1 MSSKKSSPVSVVPE
15 LLMPDSSGKKPT
27 FTEAVRTRYRLS
39 KLANVVLK
47 LSYREMRAGNKR
59 RVEQLLKVRYVLHK
73 RLKSMESTIR
83 SLWRTP
89 SRRAQS

>member
-1 MSSKKSSPVSVVPE
+1 MSSKKPTLVPVAPE
-15 LLMPDSSGKKPT
+15 LLVPETPGRKPT

-47 LSYREMRAGNKR
+47 LSYREMRKGNKE
-59 RVEQLLKVRYVLHK
+59 RVAQLLKVRYVLHK

-89 SRRAQS
+89 ERRLQS